1 MNTQSVVL
9 SKPMVNQAIA
19 AGAAFYDATYADD
32 GLMARQQALDESA
45 QGASSIIVG
54 LAQAARKA
62 DKANTLSYFLAF
74 CAAAEAV
81 IKEKGKS
88 ENVKDICPHWPV
100 FKSNIKK
107 AIKKGVDVA
116 KHDTLNAITEARKE
130 LARAE
135 SQPDSEQGEAI
146 PQADQPFHDCLKAL
160 VVVYNDATE
169 AEQAVLLTDLQGILE
184 HHQTAQTEQAP
195 DAKPMKGRGKS
206 AAVKAMIAS

>member
-1 MNTQSVVL
+1 MTTQSVVL
-9 SKPMVNQAIA
+9 TKTMVNKAIA
-19 AGAAFYDATYADD
+19 AGNAFYDATYQKD

-45 QGASSIIVG
+45 AGASSIIVG
-54 LAQAARKA
+54 LAQLARGQ
-62 DKANTLSYFLAF
+62 DKGNTLAFFLAY
-74 CAAAEAV
+74 CSAAEAV
-81 IKEKGKS
+81 IKERGKS

-135 SQPDSEQGEAI
+135 TQPDSTPEADAAVAA
-146 PQADQPFHDCLKAL
+146 ADQPFHDCLKAL

-169 AEQAVLLTDLQGILE
+169 AERAVLLTDLQGILE
-184 HHQTAQTEQAP
+184 HHQTAQAP
-195 DAKPMKGRGKS
+195 DAKPMTGKQS
-206 AAVKAMIAS
+206 KAA